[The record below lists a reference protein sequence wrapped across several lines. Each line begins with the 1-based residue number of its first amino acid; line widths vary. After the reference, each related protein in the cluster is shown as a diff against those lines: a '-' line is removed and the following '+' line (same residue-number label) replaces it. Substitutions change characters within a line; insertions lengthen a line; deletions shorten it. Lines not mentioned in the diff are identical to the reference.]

1 MHYFYCSC
9 DGDYEIE
16 VYPRKDIPPWV
27 REDYG
32 NLSSRYGC
40 ISGMSGD
47 QIMYASQA
55 SECLFIVDQGVK
67 VCAAKILEENMHE
80 HYDAMMI
87 EFTDKEAGKLE
98 EHYKLGTGP
107 GHEKVKIDFEVKHLY
122 FDLLHKSLKSL
133 STSAQIS
140 KVVPTSG
147 VHGHVNVLPVSK
159 SFQPPVSYEFLKL
172 DEQSQH
178 PALEK
183 VVSSSAQYP
192 VLVSG
197 AFGTGKT
204 RLLAVAT
211 YHFIE
216 EGKQRNAPTRVL
228 LCCHHQKTADAFIEE
243 YFGKMVDHRMHP
255 WKVKLVRLT
264 RFHYTTKTNY
274 HFLYTDNN
282 KFRKNFSQ
290 EYVKEKYV
298 VVVTTFLTAL
308 SVKMVI
314 RDKYFTHILL
324 DEAAQVREPEAVA
337 PLCMANLYTKIVVA
351 GDNQQVSM

>member
-1 MHYFYCSC
+1 
-9 DGDYEIE
+9 
-16 VYPRKDIPPWV
+16 
-27 REDYG
+27 
-32 NLSSRYGC
+32 
-40 ISGMSGD
+40 
-47 QIMYASQA
+47 MYASQA

-80 HYDAMMI
+80 HYDTMMI
-87 EFTDKEAGKLE
+87 EFTEKEADKLE
-98 EHYKLGTGP
+98 KHYKLGTGP

-133 STSAQIS
+133 STPAQIS

-147 VHGHVNVLPVSK
+147 GHVNVFPVSK

-172 DEQSQH
+172 DKQSQL

-183 VVSSSAQYP
+183 VVSSSVQYP

-216 EGKQRNAPTRVL
+216 EGRQRNAPTRVL

-243 YFGKMVDHRMHP
+243 YFGKMVHLYQTHP
-255 WKVKLVRLT
+255 WKVKLARLT
-264 RFHYTTKTNY
+264 RFQYTTKTKY
-274 HFLYTDNN
+274 RYLYTDNN
-282 KFRKNFSQ
+282 KFKEKFSQ
-290 EYVKEKYV
+290 DYAEEKYV

-308 SVKMVI
+308 SVKMAI
-314 RDKYFTHILL
+314 CNDNYFTHILL

-337 PLCMANLYTKIVVA
+337 PLCMANQYTKIVVA